1 MQYTGRAQRLRSGD
15 LTKIASTIKVTEA
28 HLQTVIEV
36 ETTGKGFD
44 GNGHPTFLF
53 EPHLFYKNVP
63 KDKLAAAVKQGLAYP
78 KWKGPGSYPKTPTL
92 RWQQFMKAVAMDE
105 TAAIQSASWGL
116 GQILGSEYD
125 EAGYGSPQEMLTAF
139 CDSEYN
145 QVQGMANLIK
155 HRKLDKVLLRFPDM
169 TACRQFAK
177 IYNGAAYEKNRYHIK
192 LHDAYVRW
200 SQRLKASGTTE
211 KPEDDGT
218 LRIGDYDSV
227 KGGSIFLAQ
236 QMLKEKGYSLLVD
249 GKFGPG
255 TRTTVLA
262 WQANNGR
269 PTTGELSPDDLE
281 FLPQSAD
288 MPIPEE
294 RATAT
299 VADLKEKDQ
308 TGITKDTSTFKK
320 LAYGAATTLGVGQG
334 LNSTDLLDKS
344 QDYIDKANQAR
355 GIWTSMRSF
364 FVSTGIA
371 DLVQF
376 LLAYKFEI
384 LVVVVVVGFFI
395 MNRIQKK
402 RLEMHQKAEI
412 G

>member
-1 MQYTGRAQRLRSGD
+1 MEYVGKAQRLRSGD
-15 LTKIASTIKVTEA
+15 IAKIAGSFGLTEA

-36 ETTGKGFD
+36 ETSGRGFD
-44 GNGHPTFLF
+44 SNGHPTFLF

-63 KDKLAAAVKQGLAYP
+63 KNELASAVKQGLAYP

-92 RWQQFMKAVAMDE
+92 RWQQFMQAVQLNE
-105 TAAIQSASWGL
+105 VAAIKSASWGL

-125 EAGYGSPQEMLTAF
+125 EAGYDSPQEMLTAF

-145 QVQGMANLIK
+145 QVVGMGNLIK
-155 HRKLDKVLLRFPDM
+155 RRKLDKVLLRFPDM

-177 IYNGAAYEKNRYHIK
+177 VYNGAAYEKNKYHTK

-200 SQRLKASGTTE
+200 AAR
-211 KPEDDGT
+211 KPAPLDDGI
-218 LRIGDYDSV
+218 LRIGSYDQDSN
-227 KGGSIFLAQ
+227 GPIRQAQ
-236 QMLKEKGYSLLVD
+236 QMLKDKGYSILVD
-249 GKFGPG
+249 GKYGPG

-262 WQANNGR
+262 WQANNDR

-281 FLPQSAD
+281 ALPTTPD

-299 VADLKEKDQ
+299 LEDIKDQ
-308 TGITKDTSTFKK
+308 SSIVRDSSTFKK
-320 LAYGAATTLGVGQG
+320 TAGWTLTTMGIGKG
-334 LNSTDLLDKS
+334 LESSDLLDKS

-355 GIWTSMRSF
+355 GIWTSVRSF
-364 FVSTGIA
+364 LVSSGIA
-371 DLVQF
+371 DGIQF

-384 LVVVVVVGFFI
+384 LVVLVIVGFFV
-395 MNRIQKK
+395 MTKIQKS
-402 RLEMHQKAEI
+402 RLEMHKKAEI